1 MRRPVMRSL
10 RCSFLVSAA
19 AAGIVALV
27 AGPVPAWQCPVQWK
41 AAEEAIKKTEGM
53 KVSPEG
59 KAMLEDAKRLVAES
73 KKHHAEGATKI
84 EHARSMWKAKAA
96 LAIADSVATISDP

>member
-1 MRRPVMRSL
+1 V
-10 RCSFLVSAA
+10 
-19 AAGIVALV
+19 AAGALV
-27 AGPVPAWQCPVQWK
+27 VLAAGPAQAWQCPVQWK
-41 AAEEAIKKTEGM
+41 AAEEAIKKSESM
-53 KVSPEG
+53 KVPAEG

-73 KKHHAEGATKI
+73 KKHHTEGNTKV